1 MALQSCRHPIR
12 EKFHRQDYV
21 PNDVYATN
29 QTRFQIITGCNMSG
43 KSTYIRSIAL
53 VCIMTQVGSF
63 VPASYA
69 SLPIIHQIFARTSN
83 EDSIEDNASTFA
95 MEMREMAAI
104 LHAIDDRSLAIVD
117 ELGRGTSTRDGLA
130 IAIAISEA
138 LIDSKAFV
146 WFATHFHDLVKIL
159 EGRPG
164 VTSLHMSVTISPDAS
179 AMNMNYRVAEGVVT
193 NDHYGLVFARVL
205 PFPPDVLSK
214 ADEVSKLLEERLR
227 SGKSRSSI
235 VVTQRK
241 RKLILTLKEHL
252 HQSGEGS
259 LEGEALRSWLLQLQE
274 LFVSRMI
281 AEEGI

>member
-1 MALQSCRHPIR
+1 MALQNLRHPIR
-12 EKFHRQDYV
+12 EKFHKQQYV

-53 VCIMTQVGSF
+53 VCIMMQIGSF
-63 VPASYA
+63 IPATHA

-83 EDSIEDNASTFA
+83 EDSIEDSASTFA

-104 LHAIDDRSLAIVD
+104 LHSIDHNSLAIVD
-117 ELGRGTSTRDGLA
+117 ELGRGTSTRDGIA

-138 LIDSKAFV
+138 LIDSKSLV
-146 WFATHFHDLVKIL
+146 WFATHFQDLVKIL

-179 AMNMNYRVAEGVVT
+179 SMNMNYRVAEGVVT
-193 NDHYGLVFARVL
+193 NIHYGLAFARVF
-205 PFPPDVLSK
+205 PFPPDMLSK
-214 ADEVSKLLEERLR
+214 ADEVSTTLEQRLR
-227 SGKSRSSI
+227 SGKARSSI
-235 VVTQRK
+235 VVMQRK

-252 HQSGEGS
+252 LQSQEGS
-259 LEGEALRSWLLQLQE
+259 LEGEALRSWLSQLQE
-274 LFVSRMI
+274 EFVKRMSM
-281 AEEGI
+281 E